1 MRFPISQS
9 FLTVLLAVL
18 CVSLGACGSV
28 ANRAVSGAGG
38 TPGADDGG
46 AGGAIG
52 SDASAT
58 GGAGGSGLGDAGPGD
73 AGPGD
78 AAPGDAGPS
87 DGPGIVTR
95 GGITPFGVVSQPTG
109 STIRITRQR
118 FGPAPVCAGNV
129 CVSGGLS
136 PQ

>member
-1 MRFPISQS
+1 MRFPIFFPFWQI
-9 FLTVLLAVL
+9 LLAGL
-18 CVSLGACGSV
+18 CVSLVACGSV

-38 TPGADDGG
+38 TPGADDAG

-58 GGAGGSGLGDAGPGD
+58 GGAGGTGLGDAGL
-73 AGPGD
+73 
-78 AAPGDAGPS
+78 GDAGPS
-87 DGPGIVTR
+87 DGPGIGVR
-95 GGITPFGVVSQPTG
+95 GGISPFGIVSPSTG
-109 STIRITRQR
+109 ATIRITRQR